1 MLAVTLI
8 DCVFSAGDIWI
19 CKPTGLNQGR
29 GIFLIRDL
37 EEFRSTY
44 LEQDLPDIGRRPRHV
59 ADRIVQRFRTCFN
72 VIFPLTSNTF
82 EVTFLLLLSC
92 EVLRS
97 EYVSVCLWVCLC
109 ARKQPHVQ
117 TTRNCLYVLHLWP
130 WLCLL

>member
-59 ADRIVQRFRTCFN
+59 ADRIVQRFRTCFS

-92 EVLRS
+92 
-97 EYVSVCLWVCLC
+97 
-109 ARKQPHVQ
+109 
-117 TTRNCLYVLHLWP
+117 
-130 WLCLL
+130 